1 MNFEKAID
9 RMLVEPG
16 KKIKLESFETDFKT
30 ENKGITREES
40 EAFMKSGLDHMR
52 IMQDKLYAE
61 KKHSVLLVIQ
71 AMDAAGKD
79 SAVKHVMSG
88 LNPVNVRV
96 ASFKAPTSL
105 ELGHDFLWRHQLVLP
120 AKGEIGIFVRSHY
133 ENVLVTRV
141 HPEYLLGE
149 NLPGIE
155 KVEDVNKSLFEMR
168 FRQIND
174 WERHLTENGTTIIKV
189 FLNQSKDEQKK
200 QFMERIEDPSKNWK
214 FNIGDLKDRAV
225 WDDFMEAYEDMFN
238 HTSTAWA
245 PWYILPADDRWYAR
259 LALGAIVFCEFNK
272 LDLGYPKVSAAEM
285 EKLQEAKKILLAEE
299 D

>member
-1 MNFEKAID
+1 MSFDKAIE

-16 KKIKLESFETDFKT
+16 KKIKLKDYTTDFKKK
-30 ENKGITREES
+30 NKGITKEEA
-40 EAFMKSGLDHMR
+40 ERLMESGLDHMR
-52 IMQDKLYAE
+52 SMQDMLYAE

-79 SAVKHVMSG
+79 SAVNHVMSG
-88 LNPVNVRV
+88 LNPVNVKV
-96 ASFKAPTSL
+96 TGFKAPTHL
-105 ELGHDFLWRHQLVLP
+105 ELAHDFLWRHQLVLP
-120 AKGEIGIFVRSHY
+120 AKGDIGIFVRSHY

-141 HPEYLLGE
+141 HPEYLLAE

-155 KVEDVNKSLFEMR
+155 KVEDMKKSLFRTR

-189 FLNQSKDEQKK
+189 FLYQSKDEQKK

-214 FNIGDLKDRAV
+214 FNVGDLKDRAV

-238 HTSTAWA
+238 HTSTEWA

-259 LALGAIVFCEFNK
+259 LALGAIVYREFRK
-272 LDLGYPKVSAAEM
+272 LDLGYPEVSDAER
-285 EKLQEAKKILLAEE
+285 EQLQEAKKILLAEE
-299 D
+299 